1 MAKDGDIIDT
11 MFGMLAQLVGWV
23 FSKIISLSI
32 FLVTILFGL
41 IGSGVK
47 YLWNWAKE
55 KRRKRVESK
64 MKNEAT

>member
-11 MFGMLAQLVGWV
+11 MFGMLAQLIGWI
-23 FSKIISLSI
+23 FSKFISLSI

-41 IGSGVK
+41 IGNGVK

-55 KRRKRVESK
+55 KRRKRLESK
-64 MKNEAT
+64 MRNEAT